1 MKKLLL
7 FIVSLLEVIRNER
20 GVLLYPAS
28 TGHTVDDKY
37 SPLVEPNLF
46 ALNVFQPG
54 VTFTDKYQ
62 IGPAGQIMVHKPGIG
77 TVTPT
82 VPGADFS
89 DAIVADSIVTIA
101 LDKQF
106 NRSRKMYG
114 VTAVSVAYNTAAA
127 ELEAAIAEVKAAW
140 NLQAVKSLIGTTSI
154 LVDDNILTVAATDGS
169 DIYDTIVNSR
179 QKLRA
184 AKANPNVLI
193 VSPSTYAKL
202 LKAPEFQR
210 TGLIGD
216 NTIANGMV
224 GRIAGLNVFEYESL
238 DDAAIDAATIGGIT
252 WATADELEYVMY
264 DSDAFSIVT
273 SLEAIRAV
281 DEPTRFVGSL
291 AQVQIVSGF
300 KLTNPSRALLKYHDA
315 SAT

>member
-1 MKKLLL
+1 MA
-7 FIVSLLEVIRNER
+7 
-20 GVLLYPAS
+20 LLYPAS

-89 DAIVADSIVTIA
+89 DAIVQDSIITIS

-114 VTAVSVAYNTAAA
+114 VTAASVAYNAAAA
-127 ELEAAIAEVKAAW
+127 ELEAGLQEVKAAW
-140 NLQAVKSLIGTTSI
+140 NLQATKSLIGTTSI
-154 LVDDNILTVAATDGS
+154 LLDANILTVAATDGS

-179 QKLRA
+179 KTLRD
-184 AKANPNVLI
+184 AKADPDTII
-193 VSPSTYAKL
+193 VNPSTYAKL

-210 TGLIGD
+210 TGTQGD
-216 NTIANGMV
+216 NTIANGAV
-224 GRIAGLNVFEYESL
+224 GRIAGCNVFEYESL
-238 DDAAIDAATIGGIT
+238 DDAAIDGATIGGIT

-300 KLTNPSRALLKYHDA
+300 KLTNPSRALLKIHDA